1 MKDFAY
7 LYSPEEATYRFSE
20 THPFNPIR
28 LELTVSLLE
37 AMHQLDD
44 IPCIAPRHAT
54 DEELSLVHD
63 QDYIAAVK
71 AAGTGALTPLKA
83 QMYGL
88 GTEDTPLFQGMHS
101 GASLLVGGTIEACDL
116 VLSGQYKRTFHIG
129 GGLHHG
135 FRGRA
140 SGFCVYN
147 DTAVAMAAMIEKYHC
162 KILYV
167 DTDAH
172 HGDGVQWA
180 FYNRKDVMTLSL
192 HETGRYLFPGT
203 GMVTERGSEEGYGFS
218 WNVPLDAFTEDDS
231 FLLAYETALFEACE
245 LFQPDLIIT
254 QNGADAHA
262 LDPLTHLSLT
272 MKSYEQIPQI
282 AVAAAN
288 KYTNGKIVAL
298 GGGGYDWYRVV
309 PRAWSQVFAAMTG
322 QAPFRGEIPTSWQ
335 KRWSGQETPPPTHWH
350 DPTPLYPTI
359 PRRPEIE
366 EKNWETVKRLI
377 WPFVSDER
385 KKQLTATSPYSID

>member
-1 MKDFAY
+1 MKEFAY
-7 LYSPEEATYRFSE
+7 IYSEEETNYRFSDI
-20 THPFNPIR
+20 HPFNPIR
-28 LELTVSLLE
+28 LDLTVSLLE
-37 AMHQLDD
+37 TMGALKDVD
-44 IPCIAPRHAT
+44 CIAPRRAT
-54 DEELSLVHD
+54 DEELRLVHD
-63 QDYIAAVK
+63 ADYIQAVK
-71 AAGTGALTPLKA
+71 LAGQGELTPMKA

-88 GTEDTPLFQGMHS
+88 ATEDTPVFPDMHE
-101 GASLLVGGTIEACDL
+101 GAALLVGGTIEACEL
-116 VLSGQYKRTFHIG
+116 VLSGRYKRTFHIA

-140 SGFCVYN
+140 SGFCIYN
-147 DTAVAMAAMIEKYHC
+147 DTAVAMAAMIEKYAC
-162 KILYV
+162 RILYV

-180 FYNRKDVMTLSL
+180 FYNRSDAMTLSL

-218 WNVPLDAFTEDDS
+218 WNIPFDAFTEDAS
-231 FLLAYETALFEACE
+231 FLLAYRTALFEACE

-282 AVAAAN
+282 AVEAAN
-288 KYTNGKIVAL
+288 RYTKGRIVAL

-309 PRAWSQVFAAMTG
+309 PRAWSQVFAALTNR
-322 QAPFRGEIPTSWQ
+322 APFSGDLPKDWIERWTKQSTTVPTTWADQ
-335 KRWSGQETPPPTHWH
+335 LPV
-350 DPTPLYPTI
+350 YPSI

-366 EKNWETVKRLI
+366 EKNWETVKRLL
-377 WPFVSDER
+377 WPFIDDA
-385 KKQLTATSPYSID
+385 KKDRLSEASPYSSD

>member
-7 LYSPEEATYRFSE
+7 LYSPEEATYRLSE

-28 LELTVSLLE
+28 LELTGSLLE
-37 AMHQLDD
+37 SMHQLDD
-44 IPCIAPRHAT
+44 IPCTAPRNAT
-54 DEELSLVHD
+54 DEELALVHD
-63 QDYIAAVK
+63 QDYIAAVN
-71 AAGTGALTPLKA
+71 AETGTGVLSPLKA

-88 GTEDTPLFQGMHS
+88 GTEDTPLFQHMHS

-147 DTAVAMAAMIEKYHC
+147 DTAVAIAAMIEKYHC
-162 KILYV
+162 KLLYV

-172 HGDGVQWA
+172 HGDGVQWP
-180 FYNRKDVMTLSL
+180 FYNRNDVMTLSL

-231 FLLAYETALFEACE
+231 FLLAYETAFFEACE

-254 QNGADAHA
+254 QNGADAHV
-262 LDPLTHLSLT
+262 LNPLTHLSLT
-272 MKSYEQIPQI
+272 MKSYEKTPQI
-282 AVAAAN
+282 AVAAAEQ
-288 KYTNGKIVAL
+288 YTDGKIVGL

-309 PRAWSQVFAAMTG
+309 PRAWSQFFAAMTG
-322 QAPFRGEIPTSWQ
+322 QDLFHGEIPTAWQ
-335 KRWSGQETPPPTHWH
+335 ERWGGQGIAPPTHWH
-350 DPTPLYPTI
+350 DPSPL
-359 PRRPEIE
+359 
-366 EKNWETVKRLI
+366 KNWETVKRLI
-377 WPFVSDER
+377 WPLVNDER
-385 KKQLTATSPYSID
+385 KKQLRAIAPYSAD

>member
-7 LYSPEEATYRFSE
+7 IYSEEEANYRFSDS
-20 THPFNPIR
+20 HPFNPIR
-28 LELTVSLLE
+28 LDLTVSLLE
-37 AMHQLDD
+37 AMGALEQVD
-44 IPCIAPRHAT
+44 CIAPRLAT
-54 DEELSLVHD
+54 DEELELIHD
-63 QDYIAAVK
+63 KDYIQAVK
-71 AAGTGALTPLKA
+71 LAGQGELSPMKA

-88 GTEDTPLFQGMHS
+88 GTEDTPLFNQMHT
-101 GASLLVGGTIEACDL
+101 GAARLVGGTIDACEL

-140 SGFCVYN
+140 SGFCIYN
-147 DTAVAMAAMIEKYHC
+147 DTAVAMAAMIDKYDC
-162 KILYV
+162 RILYV

-180 FYNRKDVMTLSL
+180 FYNRSDVMTLSL

-203 GMVTERGSEEGYGFS
+203 GMVTERGAEEGYGFS
-218 WNVPLDAFTEDDS
+218 WNIPFDAFTEDAS
-231 FLLAYETALFEACE
+231 FLLAYRTALFEACE
-245 LFQPDLIIT
+245 LFKPDLIIT

-272 MKSYEQIPQI
+272 MKSFEEIPQI
-282 AVAAAN
+282 AVEAAN
-288 KYTNGKIVAL
+288 RYTKGRIVAL

-309 PRAWSQVFAAMTG
+309 PRVWSQVFAALTDR
-322 QAPFRGEIPTSWQ
+322 APFSGDLPKEWVERWTKQSTTVPTTWADQ
-335 KRWSGQETPPPTHWH
+335 F
-350 DPTPLYPTI
+350 PLYPTI

-366 EKNWETVKRLI
+366 EKNWETVKRLL
-377 WPFVSDER
+377 WPFVDDA
-385 KKQLTATSPYSID
+385 KKEDLADVSPYSTD